1 MSYQLNKEI
10 EEWKEEGSP
19 RKNIKIIIRSIILF
33 VLGSFIVLAAK
44 PIITNINYFPI
55 IQDSIDY
62 HDVSNIPS
70 AFQKDNIILIVLNDE
85 SGMIIDAYDTY
96 SNIKTYNVDINDY
109 SADGVHIDANREYY
123 INGYNVLSTSNID
136 SYIYIRIFGYLLIVT
151 GIFLLFYNPRRS
163 MSVKDMRIELLKE
176 KGKTIEQETF
186 YSNRP
191 KE

>member
-33 VLGSFIVLAAK
+33 ILGSVIVFVAK
-44 PIITNINYFPI
+44 PIITNIGYFPI

-62 HDVSNIPS
+62 HDVLDIP
-70 AFQKDNIILIVLNDE
+70 AVFQKDNTILIVLNDE
-85 SGMIIDAYDTY
+85 FGMIIDAYDT
-96 SNIKTYNVDINDY
+96 STNIKTYNVDINDY
-109 SADGVHIDANREYY
+109 STDGVHIDANREYY
-123 INGYNVLSTSNID
+123 INGYTTLSTSGID

-151 GIFLLFYNPRRS
+151 SIFLLFYNPRKS
-163 MSVKDMRIELLKE
+163 MSVKDMRVKLLKE

-186 YSNRP
+186 YSSRP